1 MIKLRAVLLCTL
13 LLLAAVPSF
22 ALPLCQEC
30 NPFNQCEAVLGA
42 FERCAY
48 DEFGN
53 CYTYPGRCSTPFASP
68 VLAEWSVAAI
78 EISRPSD
85 SITIT
90 APAVVTELRAATPRA
105 AEQK

>member
-1 MIKLRAVLLCTL
+1 MRAVLLCTL

-22 ALPLCQEC
+22 AAPVCQEC
-30 NPFNQCEAVLGA
+30 NQFNECETMWSSY
-42 FERCAY
+42 ERCSY

-53 CYTYPGRCSTPFASP
+53 CYTVPGRCITPFITP
-68 VLAEWSVAAI
+68 VLADWSVAAI

-90 APAVVTELRAATPRA
+90 APAVVTEHPAAPQTA
-105 AEQK
+105 AQK